1 MENLSVIIKTLINRI
16 PRTKFPLT
24 KCACI
29 YMGKT
34 GHCHIQ
40 SIREI
45 SPFKIYHHRTK
56 KLVYTE
62 KEDIVEMLFSYS
74 YQIFSFSQN
83 KITLQKSAH

>member
-1 MENLSVIIKTLINRI
+1 MGKLSVTIKTLINRT

-34 GHCHIQ
+34 GLCHTQ

-45 SPFKIYHHRTK
+45 SPFKIYHGRTTT
-56 KLVYTE
+56 LVYRE
-62 KEDIVEMLFSYS
+62 KEDTV
-74 YQIFSFSQN
+74 
-83 KITLQKSAH
+83 